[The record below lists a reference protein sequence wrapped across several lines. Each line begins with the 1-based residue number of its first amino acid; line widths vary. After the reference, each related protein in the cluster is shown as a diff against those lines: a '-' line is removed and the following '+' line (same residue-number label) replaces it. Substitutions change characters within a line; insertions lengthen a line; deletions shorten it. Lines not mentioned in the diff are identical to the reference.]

1 MSKLIYT
8 YDKCYQIAQLCSS
21 ASEMKKMNGS
31 AYNVANRQ
39 KWIKDYYWFRR
50 KQHTPYTYDEV
61 FEIAKQYKCS
71 SDFQKGNGS
80 AYGKARANGWIKDYT
95 WFTIKQHAPYT
106 YEDCYEIALNF
117 ESRVALARGNVGV
130 YQAALNHGW
139 LDDYT
144 WFKSKQ
150 KPYNYWTK
158 DRVTNEAKKYKSR
171 GEFHDNNG
179 TAYSKAR
186 INGWLDDFTWLKD
199 ERIDISKDKV
209 DCVYSYEFES
219 LKAVYIGRTLM
230 RRAHI
235 RDKEHIFVE
244 NDSVYLFARKNH
256 LSVPK
261 IKILENNLTIAEGVE
276 KEGYYIEV
284 YKSNG
289 WKIINRAKSGSIGKI
304 GSNKWTKE
312 TCYEEALKYQTRG
325 EFASLCGSAYEVSR
339 RNGWL
344 EEYIWFKEMQ
354 KPCGYWDSYENC
366 YNAAQTC
373 KRVSEFVKKFNAA
386 YVSARKHGWI
396 KEYTWFETKR
406 TAHNKKWFYDNTL
419 EEAQKY
425 NTRTEFARKAHGAYK
440 AAVANK
446 WLDEF
451 FPK

>member
-8 YDKCYQIAQLCSS
+8 YDKCYEIAKQCSC
-21 ASEMKKMNGS
+21 ASEMQRLNGS
-31 AYNVANRQ
+31 AYNVARQ
-39 KWIKDYYWFRR
+39 SKWLKDY
-50 KQHTPYTYDEV
+50 D
-61 FEIAKQYKCS
+61 
-71 SDFQKGNGS
+71 
-80 AYGKARANGWIKDYT
+80 
-95 WFTIKQHAPYT
+95 WFTRKQHAPYT

-150 KPYNYWTK
+150 KPHNYWTK

-186 INGWLDDFTWLKD
+186 VNGWLDDFTWFKD
-199 ERIDISKDKV
+199 DRIDFSKDKV

-219 LKAVYIGRTLM
+219 LKSVYVGRTLM
-230 RRAHI
+230 RRTHI

-244 NDSVYLFARKNH
+244 NDSVNLFAKKNH
-256 LSVPK
+256 LSIPK

-284 YKSNG
+284 YESNG
-289 WKIINRAKSGSIGKI
+289 WRIINRAKSGSIGKI

-419 EEAQKY
+419 EVAQKF